1 MKLLFLRYSLKF
13 LLSLIIWFISAPA
26 YSQIQIEVQNSPS
39 KIYYLQQVKGD
50 RLIMVDS
57 LLVENDNLLFE
68 WKDSY
73 LQGMYRLFDGEH
85 ELLFMADNM
94 PIVLYTVYP
103 ELQEQ
108 LIIKESLSNHI
119 WFEYL
124 EVKKRTY
131 ENLDLLNPIVNWY
144 DKDSEYYQITLNEFK
159 KQQNTLP
166 LWLDEQSKKYKE
178 LLAIK
183 FIQADL
189 KPLLPQG
196 LSIQEQQEF
205 FKQHWFDQVDWHDQD
220 LIHSDILTNKITEYL
235 GLYANRNMQ
244 KAELQMAFKY
254 AVDQIIPLSQDDNEM
269 YAFVLDY
276 LVRGFERFNF
286 EDVILHI
293 AINYPP
299 PTEQCENEERKSEAL
314 NRLAKYES
322 MQIGQKATD
331 FILPNLQGED
341 IQLSSQSKEKI
352 LLVFWASWCPH
363 CKELIPKL
371 QEWYSQ
377 ENQKSWQVFAI
388 SIDTENDD
396 LESYLS
402 THDIN
407 LPVLCDFKGWD
418 TQAALDYNIYATP
431 TMIVLDKDLKILS
444 KPLGIYD
451 L

>member
-159 KQQNTLP
+159 KQQHINNTTNFT
-166 LWLDEQSKKYKE
+166 
-178 LLAIK
+178 K
-183 FIQADL
+183 FLCCVFIF
-189 KPLLPQG
+189 
-196 LSIQEQQEF
+196 I
-205 FKQHWFDQVDWHDQD
+205 
-220 LIHSDILTNKITEYL
+220 
-235 GLYANRNMQ
+235 
-244 KAELQMAFKY
+244 
-254 AVDQIIPLSQDDNEM
+254 
-269 YAFVLDY
+269 
-276 LVRGFERFNF
+276 RFYT
-286 EDVILHI
+286 L
-293 AINYPP
+293 
-299 PTEQCENEERKSEAL
+299 
-314 NRLAKYES
+314 
-322 MQIGQKATD
+322 
-331 FILPNLQGED
+331 
-341 IQLSSQSKEKI
+341 
-352 LLVFWASWCPH
+352 
-363 CKELIPKL
+363 
-371 QEWYSQ
+371 
-377 ENQKSWQVFAI
+377 
-388 SIDTENDD
+388 
-396 LESYLS
+396 
-402 THDIN
+402 
-407 LPVLCDFKGWD
+407 
-418 TQAALDYNIYATP
+418 
-431 TMIVLDKDLKILS
+431 
-444 KPLGIYD
+444 
-451 L
+451 